1 MTQKSPT
8 ILVRHTDHRT
18 PLEKALGVDDSTTKD
33 RFATPQARKAAEAI
47 RVLRARGIKVIELP
61 NGGWSVT
68 PNYPDGATDEEKA
81 YMDVAC
87 YRELWSVAGGAR

>member
-33 RFATPQARKAAEAI
+33 RFATPH
-47 RVLRARGIKVIELP
+47 
-61 NGGWSVT
+61 
-68 PNYPDGATDEEKA
+68 DGSPQPHASGYVAT
-81 YMDVAC
+81 
-87 YRELWSVAGGAR
+87 